1 MSLIVAGT
9 EMGGTGCKVAISGEN
24 GQYDSQYSLQILTT
38 TSENTLNAMYN
49 WLGSKKLERPFVAL
63 GIACFR
69 SIDLDKTNL
78 NEPIAFETD
87 VNAPTVIE
95 VALQGD
101 ASLAYITIG
110 TSLIIQILFIFKCCC
125 LIGFLQIGYDGNCL
139 YHELCINGMSNAKS
153 VADRLGILPNELN
166 TVLADPPV

>member
-1 MSLIVAGT
+1 MSLIVAGI

-24 GQYDSQYSLQILTT
+24 GRYDSQYSLQILPT
-38 TSENTLNAMYN
+38 TSENTLNATYN

-110 TSLIIQILFIFKCCC
+110 TVQRIVIGGGLSKRNCLFIHIRKHVQDMKC
-125 LIGFLQIGYDGNCL
+125 LGDLTGIQLALDIAQ
-139 YHELCINGMSNAKS
+139 S
-153 VADRLGILPNELN
+153 VVVK
-166 TVLADPPV
+166 T